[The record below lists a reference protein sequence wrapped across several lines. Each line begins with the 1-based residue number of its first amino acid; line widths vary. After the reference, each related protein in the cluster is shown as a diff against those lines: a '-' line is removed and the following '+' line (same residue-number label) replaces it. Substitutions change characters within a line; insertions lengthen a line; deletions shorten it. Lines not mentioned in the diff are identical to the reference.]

1 MTILLQVF
9 LTEISSQDFRWAW
22 GEMRGGTPALRV
34 DSNHYLS
41 FFHSSGH
48 LTSKKIFSY
57 VMGAYLFS
65 RLGCGNSRFTCR

>member
-1 MTILLQVF
+1 MQVF
-9 LTEISSQDFRWAW
+9 LTEISSPHFHWSW

-41 FFHSSGH
+41 FFHSSGR
-48 LTSKKIFSY
+48 LSKKAPLTY

-65 RLGCGNSRFTCR
+65 RSGFLFYSRGM